1 MNIQYICIPRM
12 ENVIKRDQIY
22 SVFKK
27 LNIGKIE
34 RLTEIPLKND
44 EEHKR
49 VIIRMKWNDTEQS
62 KNIQTR
68 LINSEPV
75 NIVYELPWFWKVV
88 LCNK

>member
-1 MNIQYICIPRM
+1 MNQICIPRM
-12 ENVIKRDQIY
+12 KNEIKREEIY

-27 LNIGKIE
+27 LYIGIIE
-34 RLTEIPLKND
+34 RMTEIPLKND

-49 VIIRMKWNDTEQS
+49 VIIRIKWNDTEQS

-68 LINSEPV
+68 LINGEPI
-75 NIVYELPWFWKVV
+75 NIVYELPWFWKIV